1 LIWLLLACAGNGDT
15 GVCVDTYQVTWEN
28 WGEGFFTTYCQSCHS
43 VTSSDRLGAPEGIDF
58 DTEEDLITWRDSV
71 ERVVLENQTMP
82 VGGGVYE
89 EDLLLLEMLLSC
101 GLE

>member
-1 LIWLLLACAGNGDT
+1 M
-15 GVCVDTYQVTWEN
+15 
-28 WGEGFFTTYCQSCHS
+28 
-43 VTSSDRLGAPEGIDF
+43 TSSDRLGAPEGIDF